1 MGFANF
7 ADFTHFADFANFVIY
22 AHFLDYNSFGGWPRP
37 GWLSLK
43 PGRLWPEAWLAG
55 LEAYTTSRAGS
66 PFRGA
71 PKPLASPQTH
81 PLTTP
86 LQPSSIHPSSIYN
99 LDLQI
104 LPFFLNFVIFP
115 IINKAKLGL
124 KRAPAR
130 PRGAP

>member
-55 LEAYTTSRAGS
+55 PEAYTTIWLLAGWLAGS
-66 PFRGA
+66 EA
-71 PKPLASPQTH
+71 W
-81 PLTTP
+81 
-86 LQPSSIHPSSIYN
+86 
-99 LDLQI
+99 
-104 LPFFLNFVIFP
+104 
-115 IINKAKLGL
+115 LG
-124 KRAPAR
+124 
-130 PRGAP
+130 